1 LTTWLIN
8 NKVDINIVSDEGVL
22 ELVSSSLF
30 FLAQTEL
37 PLIFNKKPYFP
48 DLAMAPKR
56 RSATAEGRRGG
67 RGDVVRYKEDPHL
80 PILRRVKTL
89 LLPDRSRCDRLN
101 RLLTVVPDET
111 EWRRIDSTVSWIE
124 GLGVSGRDLGRQWV
138 KCLTERMHCLKEG
151 GGTSSSRWLYD
162 RSSSTLDLNPTN
174 VPSEIPESLSLLSP
188 PKVDALC
195 LKNRWWEGTDDRRME
210 FLVEHYTNQHLKL
223 EGSTFLGIRA
233 LTSLLKEGRRG
244 ACAIALPMTPLL
256 ALVSKGVLVCLKR
269 SEEGG
274 VYSEAPL
281 PPLLVPDHDLW
292 IAPRELYEQ
301 EVALKE
307 AIETLRGQ
315 NLGVIGEICSE
326 GFEGDLDQ
334 LRAVR
339 EALNCPI
346 SIVTGPGGCGKT
358 SRIARSVWAER
369 LTAGYEVLGVTPTH
383 AARKV
388 LTRDL
393 QVNLDGVVT
402 LASLVYSN
410 KHVRSKISKR
420 AEEDPPL
427 PGGLFIVIDEMSM
440 VSLRDFTLLLRSLH
454 SMVIKGTKVS
464 LLLLGDANQ
473 LPPIEQGC
481 PFIDMLKSGVVP
493 TTALTKVHR
502 AESSLLSDFCL
513 RSLSDPIDGLQ
524 SGAAPYVTCCFST
537 DDETLMRD
545 VERVVRDLH
554 AANGEI
560 PMVISKINEHCR
572 SIAAMIRNV
581 SREALLS
588 SSPSGDDVFAAGDEV
603 LFNTNTAYWK
613 NGDEATII
621 CKENDRYPIKYKV
634 RFWRCDECLQSLD
647 DDVDLV
653 NSEEASV
660 KGQIVAIVGDRHI
673 VPSTC
678 RTVHK
683 CQGNGFDHVVF
694 VKYSHRS
701 SFHASQRENY
711 TAYSRAR
718 RSLHILGDRR
728 ALTDVRYART
738 AEVRNTLLSHLL
750 RTSILRSP
758 PV

>member
-1 LTTWLIN
+1 
-8 NKVDINIVSDEGVL
+8 
-22 ELVSSSLF
+22 
-30 FLAQTEL
+30 
-37 PLIFNKKPYFP
+37 
-48 DLAMAPKR
+48 
-56 RSATAEGRRGG
+56 
-67 RGDVVRYKEDPHL
+67 
-80 PILRRVKTL
+80 
-89 LLPDRSRCDRLN
+89 
-101 RLLTVVPDET
+101 VVPDET

-124 GLGVSGRDLGRQWV
+124 GLGVSGRDLGRQWA
-138 KCLTERMHCLKEG
+138 KCLIERTNCWKEGGG
-151 GGTSSSRWLYD
+151 GGTSSSSGRLYD

-174 VPSEIPESLSLLSP
+174 VPAEIPESLSLLSP

-195 LKNRWWEGTDDRRME
+195 LKNGWWEGTDDRRME
-210 FLVEHYTNQHLKL
+210 FLVEYYTIQHLKM
-223 EGSTFLGIRA
+223 EGSTVLGIRA

-269 SEEGG
+269 SKDG

-281 PPLLVPDHDLW
+281 LPLVPDHHDLW

-315 NLGVIGEICSE
+315 SLCVIGEEICSE

-339 EALNCPI
+339 EALKFPI

-369 LTAGYEVLGVTPTH
+369 LTSGYEVLGVTPTH

-393 QVNLDGVVT
+393 QVNLDDVVT
-402 LASLVYSN
+402 LASLVYSPN

-454 SMVIKGTKVS
+454 AMVIKGTKVS

-481 PFIDMLKSGVVP
+481 PFIDMLRSGVVP
-493 TTALTKVHR
+493 ATALTKVHR

-513 RSLSDPIDGLQ
+513 RSLSLPIDGLQ

-537 DDETLMRD
+537 DDESLMRD

-560 PMVISKINEHCR
+560 PMVITKINENCR
-572 SIAAMIRNV
+572 SIAVMIRNI
-581 SREALLS
+581 SRKTSLS
-588 SSPSGDDVFAAGDEV
+588 SSPSRDDVFAAGDEV

-613 NGDEATII
+613 NGDEATIV
-621 CKENDRYPIKYKV
+621 CRENDRYPIKYKV
-634 RFWRCDECLQSLD
+634 RFLRCGDECLQNLD

-653 NSEEASV
+653 NSEEASA
-660 KGQIVAIVGDRHI
+660 KGQIDAIVGDRHI

-694 VKYSHRS
+694 VKYSHCS

-728 ALTDVRYART
+728 ALTDARYART

-750 RTSILRSP
+750 RASSLRSP